1 MLLVGDLGFSSLVLV
16 VLLVLPL
23 IGFFVRRKWRLSVAK
38 QAEIQRLLILA
49 SEETAR
55 AELEATVGYGAV
67 SISRNYHQCA
77 VCYCPT
83 TTRCA
88 RCKAVRYCSPKCQ
101 IFHWR
106 QGHKE
111 ECYPPPVVA
120 CQNHDEGG
128 GYGQKAIEQDQYG
141 DGYEN
146 EENLDAK
153 LTRTSSTE
161 SALFNSTTEL
171 ALLCSSSSSVVLHG
185 KDDAKVELHADGEGL
200 NSAPESTTASFS
212 GFSSSAADSESSD
225 NVSVCESISSNE
237 PDKSDS
243 SFSTDANLDTF
254 WTSSV
259 VNNLDQTN
267 PTSPKFVR
275 LVDSVDKI
283 SKINKLNQAKPDQSG
298 ESQCRA
304 TSFSGSGGSDM
315 YEGSIAEGSR
325 LSSGFWD
332 ETLESVPSTN
342 VADSESFNSY
352 HKEGGKGASHDSGS
366 SLHFSFTLPGSA
378 SSSHPHSSN
387 MKDAK
392 LDNAPQDATTS
403 GHAKLSDG
411 VTSSKNVGLDS
422 LNVRNSKP
430 SNSER
435 ANQVECGSNNISQAA
450 KPKEAISTDVP
461 LVSGLSSSCFEKSGS
476 TDLVNGPSN
485 ASQTLKSSDAYSS
498 NARVHV
504 VPSVKS
510 GKTDDVHAN
519 VAKLPQVSSSSN
531 CKNGLKTVLKVVDQ
545 FRGSKLPKHHQ
556 HGAGN
561 EEIFSYESF
570 VKLYSSN
577 KVELQPRGLINCGN
591 SCYANAVLQCLTF
604 TPPLTA
610 YFLHGLH
617 SKACAKK
624 EWCFT
629 CEFENLI
636 LKTEDGRSP
645 LSPIGILSQLQ
656 NIGSQLSS
664 GKEEDAHEFLRYAI
678 DAMQSVCLKEAGVVS
693 SSCIEEESTLIGLTF
708 GGYLR
713 SKIQCIKCLGKSE
726 RHERMMD
733 LTVEIEGDIR
743 TLEEALRRFTRTEI
757 LDGENKYQC
766 SRCKS
771 YEKAKKKLTI
781 LEAPNVLTIA
791 LKRFQSGKF
800 GKLNKAIRF
809 PEILNLAPYMSG
821 TSDKSPIYKLYGVVV
836 HLDIMNAAF
845 SGHYLCYVKN
855 AQNKWFK
862 IDDSTVAPTELERVL
877 TKGAYMLLYARCSP
891 RAPRLLRN
899 RNKSIPSRVHSKNP
913 LKSSSSTHSDLDE
926 FYPSLIHRDTHG
938 SIGSFYSKYNHLQ
951 RILEDSSSSDSS
963 SLFSSN
969 SDEGSC
975 CTDSTH
981 DSTSADDLLD
991 SIFGDSIYGC
1001 SSPWRGSDSDVS
1013 SSSSSSPLYSR
1024 HSPLADS
1031 NRYASGSP
1039 EIRSSR
1045 MNEGK
1050 GDGAFSHTDTSK
1062 QCRKVV
1068 VGLGKLTQRD

>member
-16 VLLVLPL
+16 VSLVLPL
-23 IGFFVRRKWRLSVAK
+23 IGFFVRRKWRLSVAR

-88 RCKAVRYCSPKCQ
+88 RCKTVRYCSPKCQ
-101 IFHWR
+101 VIHWR

-111 ECYPPPVVA
+111 ECHPPPIVGH
-120 CQNHDEGG
+120 QNHDEGG
-128 GYGQKAIEQDQYG
+128 DYGQKALAQDQYG
-141 DGYEN
+141 DGYETK
-146 EENLDAK
+146 EKLDVK
-153 LTRTSSTE
+153 LTGTSSAE

-171 ALLCSSSSSVVLHG
+171 ALLSSSSSSAVLHG
-185 KDDAKVELHADGEGL
+185 KDDDAKVEFHADGEGL
-200 NSAPESTTASFS
+200 DSASESSSTSFS
-212 GFSSSAADSESSD
+212 GFSSSAAGSDSSGD
-225 NVSVCESISSNE
+225 SVCESISSNE
-237 PDKSDS
+237 PDKLDS
-243 SFSTDANLDTF
+243 SFSADANLDTF

-267 PTSPKFVR
+267 PSSPKFVR

-283 SKINKLNQAKPDQSG
+283 SKINKLNQTKPDQSG

-304 TSFSGSGGSDM
+304 TSSSGSSGSDM
-315 YEGSIAEGSR
+315 CEGSIDEGSR
-325 LSSGFWD
+325 LSSGSCVR
-332 ETLESVPSTN
+332 TLESVPFTN
-342 VADSESFNSY
+342 VANNESFNSY
-352 HKEGGKGASHDSGS
+352 LKDGKEASLDSGS
-366 SLHFSFTLPGSA
+366 SLLISFTLPGNT
-378 SSSHPHSSN
+378 SSSHLRSSKV
-387 MKDAK
+387 KDTKLDAPPQGATTLGQAK
-392 LDNAPQDATTS
+392 LC
-403 GHAKLSDG
+403 DG
-411 VTSSKNVGLDS
+411 VTLSENIGLGSSNVIRS
-422 LNVRNSKP
+422 NS
-430 SNSER
+430 SNSEW
-435 ANQVECGSNNISQAA
+435 ANLVECGSNNIPHAA
-450 KPKEAISTDVP
+450 KPKEATRTDVP
-461 LVSGLSSSCFEKSGS
+461 LVSGLPSSCFEKPGS
-476 TDLVNGPSN
+476 TAVINGPSN
-485 ASQTLKSSDAYSS
+485 ASHTLRSSDAYSS

-510 GKTDDVHAN
+510 GKIDNVHAN
-519 VAKLPQVSSSSN
+519 VAKLSQVSSYSSN
-531 CKNGLKTVLKVVDQ
+531 CKNGLKTSMFKVVDQ
-545 FRGSKLPKHHQ
+545 LRGSKLPKHHQ
-556 HGAGN
+556 LGASN

-570 VKLYSSN
+570 VKLYSWN
-577 KVELQPRGLINCGN
+577 KVELQPHGLLNCGN

-624 EWCFT
+624 EWCFM
-629 CEFENLI
+629 CEIENLV
-636 LKTEDGRSP
+636 LKAKDGRTP

-656 NIGSQLSS
+656 NMGSQLSN
-664 GKEEDAHEFLRYAI
+664 GKEEDAHEFLRYAV

-693 SSCIEEESTLIGLTF
+693 SSYLEEESTLIGLTF

-713 SKIQCIKCLGKSE
+713 SKIKCMKCQGKSE

-733 LTVEIEGDIR
+733 LTVEIDGDIG

-791 LKRFQSGKF
+791 LKRFQFGKF

-809 PEILNLAPYMSG
+809 PEILNLAPYMSR
-821 TSDKSPIYKLYGVVV
+821 TSDNSPIYKLYGVVV

-862 IDDSTVAPTELERVL
+862 IDDNTVTSTELERVL

-891 RAPRLLRN
+891 RAPRLMRN
-899 RNKSIPSRVHSKNP
+899 RNKVVPPRVNSKNP
-913 LKSSSSTHSDLDE
+913 LKSSSLAHYSLDE
-926 FYPSLIHRDTHG
+926 FYPSSIHRDTNG
-938 SIGSFYSKYNHLQ
+938 SIGSFYSKFNHLQ

-975 CTDSTH
+975 CTDSTR

-991 SIFGDSIYGC
+991 SIFGDSIHGC
-1001 SSPWRGSDSDVS
+1001 NFPWRGSDSDASSS
-1013 SSSSSSPLYSR
+1013 SSSSSSPLYSS
-1024 HSPLADS
+1024 HSPLA
-1031 NRYASGSP
+1031 
-1039 EIRSSR
+1039 
-1045 MNEGK
+1045 
-1050 GDGAFSHTDTSK
+1050 
-1062 QCRKVV
+1062 
-1068 VGLGKLTQRD
+1068 